1 MATYIAR
8 RILIA
13 IPILFGITLLL
24 FVFVALTPGD
34 PVDAYLRPEMAGNQ
48 ELRQLITKQL
58 GLDQPIPIRY
68 LAWLG
73 QTLQGN
79 LGFAAITGEPVNT
92 IVWNGLLASGSLM
105 LTAFAIGLVFGI
117 PLGMLSA
124 IKQYSR
130 LDFALTGI
138 AFLGISTP
146 SFLAGIGGL
155 YVFGLLLGLFPIG
168 GMQTAGA
175 DFTWPDF
182 LGHLAL
188 PALILGFSYTAIF
201 MRYTRAAM
209 LEVINSLYITTA
221 ESKGLPGRVVIV
233 RHALRNALIPILSV
247 LGVYLP
253 DMVGAAA
260 ITETVFTW
268 PGLGLRVVDAAN
280 GRDFPVIMGI
290 SLVFAFVVLAANLLT
305 DVAYAAADPRIRY
318 GN

>member
-1 MATYIAR
+1 
-8 RILIA
+8 
-13 IPILFGITLLL
+13 
-24 FVFVALTPGD
+24 
-34 PVDAYLRPEMAGNQ
+34 MAGNQ
-48 ELRQLITKQL
+48 ALRQLISHQL
-58 GLDQPIPIRY
+58 GLDQPLPIRY

-79 LGFAAITGEPVNT
+79 LGYAAITGEAVNG
-92 IVWNGLLASGSLM
+92 IVFRGLLASGALM
-105 LTAFAIGLVFGI
+105 LTAFAIGVVVGI
-117 PLGMLSA
+117 PLGVMSA
-124 IKQYSR
+124 LRQYSR

-138 AFLGISTP
+138 AFLGLSTP

-155 YVFGLLLGLFPIG
+155 YIFGLLLGIFPIG
-168 GMQTAGA
+168 GMQTAA
-175 DFTWPDF
+175 VPFTIGDF

-188 PALILGFSYTAIF
+188 PAMILGFGYSAIF

-209 LEVINSLYITTA
+209 LDVIHSPYMTTA
-221 ESKGLPGRVVIV
+221 DAKGLPRRTVVV
-233 RHALRNALIPILSV
+233 RHALRNALIPILSI

-290 SLVFAFVVLAANLLT
+290 ALIFAIAVLAANLLT
-305 DVAYAAADPRIRY
+305 DIGYAAADPRIRY
-318 GN
+318 